1 MQTPLHLAAITKQPH
16 TIEMLL
22 KAKADPT
29 LRDRHGNTAAHVAC
43 SHGDVAS
50 LKVLVNRE
58 IRRERGALPEL
69 NIQNYN
75 GNCRFLDRSSHFTPA
90 MRTNYGMFSSVWKAH
105 LPGNLL
111 NSVQNKFLNEN
122 LLRIGSRHSSVGLK
136 LVVYVCF
143 IEVLCAFILF
153 AFFFRSLLL
162 FFLLTVSTVF

>member
-69 NIQNYN
+69 NMQNYN

-90 MRTNYGMFSSVWKAH
+90 MRTNYGMFSSV
-105 LPGNLL
+105 
-111 NSVQNKFLNEN
+111 
-122 LLRIGSRHSSVGLK
+122 
-136 LVVYVCF
+136 
-143 IEVLCAFILF
+143 
-153 AFFFRSLLL
+153 
-162 FFLLTVSTVF
+162 